1 MISRAPNP
9 AKVKYVTQ
17 KPPSRRELGRG
28 HGDVE
33 LHVIESLNI
42 WTACTVT
49 AYYMYAYKYVF
60 CSQIYVNSAVNPEIY
75 SNVM

>member
-33 LHVIESLNI
+33 LHVIELLNI

-49 AYYMYAYKYVF
+49 AYYMYANISMFFVLKF
-60 CSQIYVNSAVNPEIY
+60 MSIQL
-75 SNVM
+75 